1 MTRPHDTSTARP
13 LQVTVTGR
21 VKTVPSTLRKLL
33 AAQKL
38 RRGFGALALPDSRRA
53 KERLMAGRTKIL
65 ATGVKLELVDRD
77 YDPRKDTCLRASF
90 VRLLAAQNA
99 GAECSDR

>member
-1 MTRPHDTSTARP
+1 MAI
-13 LQVTVTGR
+13 
-21 VKTVPSTLRKLL
+21 STLRKLL

-38 RRGFGALALPDSRRA
+38 RRGFGALALPDSRR

-65 ATGVKLELVDRD
+65 ATGVKLELVDKD
-77 YDPRKDTCLRASF
+77 YDPRKDTCLRAF

-99 GAECSDR
+99 GAECSDL